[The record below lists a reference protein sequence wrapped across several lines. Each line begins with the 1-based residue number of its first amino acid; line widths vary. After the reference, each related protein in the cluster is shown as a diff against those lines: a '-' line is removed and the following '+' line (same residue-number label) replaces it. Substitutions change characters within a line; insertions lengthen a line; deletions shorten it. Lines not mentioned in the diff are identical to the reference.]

1 MLIEV
6 TLNIGLPN
14 DSMLNILLLNG
25 TTGIFLGDA
34 ASNRTRASAFVRG
47 QAAATH
53 GLYNVSFAYID
64 SPSSTSEVTYKLQ
77 WHCNTSTYY
86 LNRTHADDDY
96 VRYPRTASNII
107 CSEVLA

>member
-1 MLIEV
+1 
-6 TLNIGLPN
+6 
-14 DSMLNILLLNG
+14 MLNILLLNG